1 MSTQHSLPPWS
12 RLRRQVGDLLL
23 GTEPRT
29 RSRLLMCLLANSL
42 YLGWI
47 LFIPLYIMPRGLVS
61 PGAAHFFIA
70 HQFIA
75 LITFYPLVRSGLTAR
90 WSDPG
95 LVVPQIV
102 WACVVL
108 VVGYAISPVGRA
120 VSLQTLSLI
129 LVFGFLSLRPRA
141 ALWTGVGMIAM
152 LLAMLLWCLL
162 TAPPDFE
169 PRLQSLLIL
178 TTCAILGLLTW
189 QSHGF
194 ALRRQR
200 LSADRKALAAAL
212 QEVEVLMQHDP
223 LTGLYNR
230 QHLQSRLEAERERAR
245 AGGHRFCVALI
256 DLDHFKHINDRHGHA
271 MGDHVLITFARQAQA
286 VLRETDTIGRWGGE
300 EFLIMLP
307 DTEPVDKAGI
317 ALRRLRE
324 GLRRTPVSDEA
335 PQMRVTFSAGVAE
348 WAQGESIDQ
357 LLDRADKALYE
368 AKRQGRDRAMQA
380 PKPIPEPLQPPA
392 PPSQH

>member
-1 MSTQHSLPPWS
+1 MSAQHSLPPWS
-12 RLRRQVGDLLL
+12 RLRRQASDLLL
-23 GTEPRT
+23 GTEPRM

-61 PGAAHFFIA
+61 PSAAHFFIA

-162 TAPPDFE
+162 TAHPDFE

-230 QHLQSRLEAERERAR
+230 QHLQGRLEAERERAR

-324 GLRRTPVSDEA
+324 GLRRTPVSEEA

-368 AKRQGRDRAMQA
+368 AKRQGRDRAVQA
-380 PKPIPEPLQPPA
+380 PTVVTPP
-392 PPSQH
+392 P

>member
-1 MSTQHSLPPWS
+1 MSAQHSLPPWS
-12 RLRRQVGDLLL
+12 RLRRQASDLLL
-23 GTEPRT
+23 GTEPRM

-61 PGAAHFFIA
+61 PSAAHFFIA

-162 TAPPDFE
+162 TAHPDFE

-230 QHLQSRLEAERERAR
+230 QHLQGRLEAERERAR

-324 GLRRTPVSDEA
+324 GLRRTPVSEEA

-368 AKRQGRDRAMQA
+368 AKRQGRDRAVQA
-380 PKPIPEPLQPPA
+380 PA
-392 PPSQH
+392 PPSPH

>member
-1 MSTQHSLPPWS
+1 MSAQHSPPPWS

-23 GTEPRT
+23 GTEPRM

-61 PGAAHFFIA
+61 PSAAHFFIA

-75 LITFYPLVRSGLTAR
+75 LITFYPLVRCGLTAR

-95 LVVPQIV
+95 LVVPQII

-178 TTCAILGLLTW
+178 TTCAILWLLTW

-223 LTGLYNR
+223 LTSLYNR
-230 QHLQSRLEAERERAR
+230 QHMQGRLEAERERAR
-245 AGGHRFCVALI
+245 TGGHRFCVALI

-368 AKRQGRDRAMQA
+368 AKRQGRDRAVQA
-380 PKPIPEPLQPPA
+380 SA
-392 PPSQH
+392 PPSPH